1 MAFFKKKN
9 DLKPH
14 QYKGWL
20 NSRDKTDC
28 PEEFEQK
35 AKIVC
40 GIYQNAIEYEA
51 QGIHVLSV
59 DEKTGIQALEHI
71 HSAKPMQPGSVEK
84 IEQEYVRNGTTG
96 IITSLNVAT
105 GKIIAPLIQGT
116 RNELDFVRHISDV
129 IALAPQD
136 KYIFILDQLNI
147 HKSESIVRFIAQH
160 EGISETE
167 LGEKGKSG
175 ILKSMETRANFL
187 MDVTHAI
194 RFVFTPKH
202 SSWLNQ
208 IEIWFSIIS
217 RKILNKRASFS
228 SVKELESIIR
238 KFIDFYNQFL
248 AKPFKWTYSGKLL
261 HK

>member
-20 NSRDKTDC
+20 NSRDKTDFS
-28 PEEFEQK
+28 EEFEKK
-35 AKIVC
+35 AKIIC
-40 GIYQNAIEYEA
+40 DIYQNAIELES

-59 DEKTGIQALEHI
+59 DEKTGIQALKHLQP
-71 HSAKPMQPGSVEK
+71 AKPMQPGSVEK
-84 IEQEYVRNGTTG
+84 IEQEYIRNGTTG

-105 GKIIAPLIQGT
+105 GEIIAPLIQGT
-116 RNELDFVRHISDV
+116 RNELDFTRHITEV
-129 IALAPQD
+129 VQRAPQE
-136 KYIFILDQLNI
+136 KYIFVLDQLNT
-147 HKSESIVRFIAQH
+147 HKSEALVRFVAQH

-175 ILKSMETRANFL
+175 ILKSMKTRADFL
-187 MDVTHAI
+187 LDRTHAI
-194 RFVFTPKH
+194 WFVFTPKH

-228 SVKELESIIR
+228 SVEELENTIR

-261 HK
+261 HQ